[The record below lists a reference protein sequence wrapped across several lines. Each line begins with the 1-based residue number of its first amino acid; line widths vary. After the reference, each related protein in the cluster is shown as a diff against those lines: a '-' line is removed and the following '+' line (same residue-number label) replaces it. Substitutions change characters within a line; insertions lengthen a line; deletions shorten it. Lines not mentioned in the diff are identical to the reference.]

1 MMRAVA
7 PAASGAKK
15 GKLPFKAR
23 LSREER
29 RARILDAAEDLFARR
44 GYDAI
49 SLAEVAK
56 TADIT
61 KAVIYEHFGA
71 KTELYI
77 SVLEQRSSEL
87 VALVYERMDAL
98 GESDSAEDSLRTA
111 LDAFF
116 AFAEQQPTAWKL
128 LFRDP
133 PAQPAVADACEAL
146 RATAS
151 AAVAER
157 LRRHPAAQAAGL
169 TASDPQITLA
179 AEFLMSGMIGV
190 ASRWHPQ
197 HDAPRAEVVESL
209 VRLAWPGLDR
219 LAESLS

>member
-1 MMRAVA
+1 MTRTVA
-7 PAASGAKK
+7 PAAGATKK

-44 GYDAI
+44 GYDAT
-49 SLAEVAK
+49 SLAEVAEA
-56 TADIT
+56 ADIT
-61 KAVIYEHFGA
+61 KAVIYEHFGTKA
-71 KTELYI
+71 ELYI
-77 SVLEQRSSEL
+77 LVLEQKSSEL

-98 GESDSAEDSLRTA
+98 DAPDSAEDSLRAA

-116 AFAEQQPTAWKL
+116 AFAEQRPTAWKL

-133 PAQPAVADACEAL
+133 PAQPAVADACGAL
-146 RATAS
+146 RETAS

-179 AEFLMSGMIGV
+179 AEFLISGMIGV
-190 ASRWHPQ
+190 ASRWHPRY
-197 HDAPRAEVVESL
+197 DAPRAEVVESL
-209 VRLAWPGLDR
+209 LGLAWPGLER
-219 LAESLS
+219 LASSLS